1 MVWVLTATL
10 MVLGE
15 LPALKPN
22 EPIVG
27 KVAANENLRFRLTIP
42 AGQRATVTLIP
53 LDGDADLFISLPPET
68 PASKTPFKSVN
79 PALQIERIMLPRQ
92 TKQTEATVLVAGVTE
107 TQFVLV
113 LKLTERKV
121 VLEPTRTVLTEVQWQ
136 EIAFSENDFLGALT
150 VANKTATWYE
160 VTIGVTGLDA
170 SKISF
175 PNSFVLGP
183 KGRRYLGWVSLT
195 PKSRIVI
202 TFQRTPKADVF
213 LVADCVSRVVS
224 GVAIS
229 PEIDIAVD
237 DLMPHLQPLFPVGQ
251 ALREGDWK
259 RAGALLV
266 ATLRRSPQ
274 TLTALHTFLQRT
286 GVRLPRDVLG
296 SRIASGFGAI
306 SAIISAASTINLPKR
321 EQVVLSVR

>member
-1 MVWVLTATL
+1 MIWALMATL
-10 MVLGE
+10 MVLGD
-15 LPALKPN
+15 LPTLKPD

-27 KVAANENLRFRLTIP
+27 KVAAGENLRFRLTIP

-53 LDGDADLFISLPPET
+53 LDGDADLFVSLPPET

-92 TKQTEATVLVAGVTE
+92 TKQTEARVLVSGVTE
-107 TQFVLV
+107 TQFVLA
-113 LKLTERKV
+113 LKLTERRV
-121 VLEPTRTVLTEVQWQ
+121 VFEPTRTVLMEVQWQ
-136 EIAFSENDFLGALT
+136 EIAFSEDDFLGALT
-150 VANKTATWYE
+150 VVNKTATWYE
-160 VTIGVTGLDA
+160 VSIKVTGLDLN
-170 SKISF
+170 KISF
-175 PNSFVLGP
+175 PTSFVLGP

-202 TFQRTPKADVF
+202 AFQRTPKADAF
-213 LVADCVSRVVS
+213 LIADCVSRVVS

-237 DLMPHLQPLFPVGQ
+237 DLIPNLQPLFPVGQ

-259 RAGALLV
+259 RAGALLAV
-266 ATLRRSPQ
+266 TLRRSPQ

-306 SAIISAASTINLPKR
+306 SAVISATSAINLPKQ